1 MKTTSTTIEIL
12 RNRLARV
19 ESELAEAQRRM
30 PAHSVKPPQMAALL
44 ALEDEREALLEQIK
58 ATGDGDP

>member
-1 MKTTSTTIEIL
+1 MKTTSTTIETL

-19 ESELAEAQRRM
+19 EAELAEAQRRM

-44 ALEDEREALLEQIK
+44 ALEDEREELLEQIK
-58 ATGDGDP
+58 AIGDGDP